1 MTMNDNDAIQQNQ
14 EPGEQRTGDALDEDD
29 VQEALTEGETVRTDI
44 VEHAVIESEV
54 VESDIIEE
62 DLVEEELV
70 DQEIV
75 GVAVAE
81 DLDEDDRAYL
91 DDEGDAAV
99 VEEDAALAVD
109 LDQVRSEIVEVIEQ
123 KTIESRVVE
132 DEGTEVEISV
142 EGVEEHLVT
151 SDIMATDGD
160 QEGFL
165 DEFDVEHEFV
175 EDDVVHSDLT
185 ERRTIERDVTEE
197 QVLVA
202 DVTDVDVDA
211 ATVTHEQLLAREL
224 ADDEAETI
232 EAATA
237 ETATVVEVAP
247 GDIGKDVVTPAG
259 ENIGIVSDA
268 DSDDEVLYVDP
279 DPSLADRFMA
289 DLHWGDEDD
298 TYPLVPRQIESID
311 SNTVVVDPTVEVTA
325 EQ

>member
-1 MTMNDNDAIQQNQ
+1 MTMNDNDAIQNQ
-14 EPGEQRTGDALDEDD
+14 EHGERRTGDTLDEDD
-29 VQEALTEGETVRTDI
+29 VQEALAEGETVRTDI

-54 VESDIIEE
+54 IESEIVEE

-70 DQEIV
+70 DQEVV

-81 DLDEDDRAYL
+81 ERDADDRAYL

-99 VEEDAALAVD
+99 VEEDAALAVE
-109 LDQVRSEIVEVIEQ
+109 LDQFRSEVVEIVEQ

-142 EGVEEHLVT
+142 EGVEEHLAASDVVT
-151 SDIMATDGD
+151 TDGD
-160 QEGFL
+160 EEGFL

-175 EDDVVHSDLT
+175 EDDVVHSTLT

-197 QVLVA
+197 RVLVA
-202 DVTDVDVDA
+202 DVTDVDIDA

-224 ADDEAETI
+224 AGDDAETI
-232 EAATA
+232 EAATG
-237 ETATVVEVAP
+237 ETATVVEVSP
-247 GDIGKDVVTPAG
+247 DDIGKDVVTPAG

-268 DSDDEVLYVDP
+268 DSDDEVLYIDP
-279 DPSLADRFMA
+279 DPSLTDRFMA

-298 TYPLVPRQIESID
+298 TYPLAPRQIESID
-311 SNTVVVDPTVEVTA
+311 SSTVVVDPTVEVA
-325 EQ
+325 AKQ